1 MYLGTVLKEIL
12 YYLGYLGI
20 WVFQYLGIWGFLVF
34 APSLVKL
41 FKAFYSFLTQ
51 HRT

>member
-20 WVFQYLGIWGFLVF
+20 SVFEVFGYLGFFSIR
-34 APSLVKL
+34 PISD
-41 FKAFYSFLTQ
+41 Y
-51 HRT
+51 